1 MPDGGFDLTDPY
13 NPKINTNKVGG
24 LNPGAYRLVVEI
36 QGKKTYVNFRVKGNL
51 DIVNQT
57 VTYQPVTGDSVST
70 FYKPGTKWEFVDKA
84 LAGTRVPLYVSA
96 VVDGDIDLLSAAG
109 QNYSLTV
116 AAGMNIYTTKDGNEA
131 AVFPRTIGET
141 GVDTV
146 WASESR
152 RMPARSLSAKPNI

>member
-1 MPDGGFDLTDPY
+1 M
-13 NPKINTNKVGG
+13 
-24 LNPGAYRLVVEI
+24 NPGAYRLVVEI

-57 VTYQPVTGDSVST
+57 VTYKPVTGDSVST

-109 QNYSLTV
+109 QNCAGHAGGIPPA
-116 AAGMNIYTTKDGNEA
+116 AAGECAGAEAGDGG
-131 AVFPRTIGET
+131 R
-141 GVDTV
+141 
-146 WASESR
+146 
-152 RMPARSLSAKPNI
+152 